1 MKNMEKEKYKENV
14 EYEFDEEYDKEL
26 YDVMRIVATDG
37 SGAYIEIV
45 MPKTLLS
52 VKRAKYIGGLFEI
65 LFQIFMLSASVYLML
80 IGNDYSFI
88 GILGIF
94 YFIRIYFYSYF
105 IETISCHDS
114 LLSLYYLCGER
125 CVDYEEI
132 KYVKIIN
139 KYMIIK
145 TVDSV
150 FYFARVNLSL
160 FNADDIKN
168 LEEFL
173 INKNV
178 KIMK

>member
-1 MKNMEKEKYKENV
+1 MEKEKYEENV

-26 YDVMRIVATDG
+26 YDVMRIETADG

-52 VKRAKYIGGLFEI
+52 VKRAKYIGGSFEI
-65 LFQIFMLSASVYLML
+65 LFQIVMLSASIYLML
-80 IGNDYSFI
+80 IGNNYSFI

-94 YFIRIYFYSYF
+94 YFIKK
-105 IETISCHDS
+105 ISCYDTF
-114 LLSLYYLCGER
+114 LSIYYLFRER
-125 CVDYEEI
+125 SVDYEEI

-160 FNADDIKN
+160 FNAGDIKN

>member
-1 MKNMEKEKYKENV
+1 MEKEKYKENV
-14 EYEFDEEYDKEL
+14 EHEFNEEYDKEL

-114 LLSLYYLCGER
+114 FLSFYYLFGER
-125 CVDYEEI
+125 SVDYEEI

>member
-14 EYEFDEEYDKEL
+14 EHEFNEEYDKEL

-114 LLSLYYLCGER
+114 FLSFYYLFGER
-125 CVDYEEI
+125 SVDYEEI

>member
-1 MKNMEKEKYKENV
+1 MEKEKYEENV
-14 EYEFDEEYDKEL
+14 ENEFDEEYDKEL
-26 YDVMRIVATDG
+26 YDVMRIETADG

-52 VKRAKYIGGLFEI
+52 VKRAKYIGGLFGI
-65 LFQIFMLSASVYLML
+65 LFQIVMLSASACLML
-80 IGNDYSFI
+80 IGNNYSFI

-94 YFIRIYFYSYF
+94 YFIKIYFYSYF
-105 IETISCHDS
+105 IKKISCYDTF
-114 LLSLYYLCGER
+114 LSIYYLFRER
-125 CVDYEEI
+125 NVDYEEI
-132 KYVKIIN
+132 KCIKIIN

-160 FNADDIKN
+160 FNSDDIKN
-168 LEEFL
+168 LEKFL

>member
-1 MKNMEKEKYKENV
+1 MEKEKYEENV
-14 EYEFDEEYDKEL
+14 EYEFEKEYDKEL
-26 YDVMRIVATDG
+26 YDVMRIETADG
-37 SGAYIEIV
+37 SGAYIEII

-65 LFQIFMLSASVYLML
+65 LFQIVILSASIYLML
-80 IGNDYSFI
+80 IGNNYSFI
-88 GILGIF
+88 GVLGIF

-105 IETISCHDS
+105 IKKISCYDNF
-114 LLSLYYLCGER
+114 LSIYYLFRER
-125 CVDYEEI
+125 SVDYEEI

-160 FNADDIKN
+160 FSSGDIKN

>member
-1 MKNMEKEKYKENV
+1 MEKEKYKENL

-26 YDVMRIVATDG
+26 YDVMRIETADG

-65 LFQIFMLSASVYLML
+65 LFQIVILSASIYLM
-80 IGNDYSFI
+80 FI
-88 GILGIF
+88 GILGTF
-94 YFIRIYFYSYF
+94 YFIIVYFYSYF
-105 IETISCHDS
+105 IKKISCYDTF
-114 LLSLYYLCGER
+114 LSIYYLFRER
-125 CVDYEEI
+125 SVHYEEI

-160 FNADDIKN
+160 FNAGDIKN

>member
-1 MKNMEKEKYKENV
+1 MEKEKYEENV
-14 EYEFDEEYDKEL
+14 ENEFDEEYDKEL
-26 YDVMRIVATDG
+26 YDVMRIETADG
-37 SGAYIEIV
+37 SGAYIEII

-52 VKRAKYIGGLFEI
+52 VERAKYIGGLFEI
-65 LFQIFMLSASVYLML
+65 LFQIVMLSASIYLTL
-80 IGNDYSFI
+80 IGNNYSFI

-94 YFIRIYFYSYF
+94 YFIRVYFYSYF
-105 IETISCHDS
+105 IKKISCYDTF
-114 LLSLYYLCGER
+114 LSIYYLFRER
-125 CVDYEEI
+125 SVYYEEI
-132 KYVKIIN
+132 QYVKIIN

-160 FNADDIKN
+160 FNAGDIKN

-178 KIMK
+178 KIMKR

>member
-1 MKNMEKEKYKENV
+1 MEKEKYEENL

-26 YDVMRIVATDG
+26 YDVMRIETADG

-65 LFQIFMLSASVYLML
+65 LFQIVMLSASVYLTL
-80 IGNDYSFI
+80 IGNNYSFI

-94 YFIRIYFYSYF
+94 YFIKIYFYSYS
-105 IETISCHDS
+105 IKKISCYDS
-114 LLSLYYLCGER
+114 FLSIYYSFRER
-125 CVDYEEI
+125 SVDYEEI

-145 TVDSV
+145 TVNSV

-160 FNADDIKN
+160 FNAGDIKN

-178 KIMK
+178 KIMKR

>member
-1 MKNMEKEKYKENV
+1 MEKEKYEENV

-26 YDVMRIVATDG
+26 YDVMRIETADG

-65 LFQIFMLSASVYLML
+65 LFQIVILSASIYLM
-80 IGNDYSFI
+80 FI
-88 GILGIF
+88 GILGTF
-94 YFIRIYFYSYF
+94 YFIIVYFYSYF
-105 IETISCHDS
+105 IKKISCYDTF
-114 LLSLYYLCGER
+114 LSIYYLFRER
-125 CVDYEEI
+125 SVHYEEI

-160 FNADDIKN
+160 FNAGDIKK

>member
-1 MKNMEKEKYKENV
+1 MEKEKYEENV

-26 YDVMRIVATDG
+26 YDVMRIETADG
-37 SGAYIEIV
+37 SGAYTEIV

-52 VKRAKYIGGLFEI
+52 VKRAKYIGGSFEI
-65 LFQIFMLSASVYLML
+65 YLML
-80 IGNDYSFI
+80 IGNNYSFI

-94 YFIRIYFYSYF
+94 YLIKIYFYSYF
-105 IETISCHDS
+105 IKKISCYDTF
-114 LLSLYYLCGER
+114 LSIYYLFRER
-125 CVDYEEI
+125 SVHYEEI

-139 KYMIIK
+139 KYMIIR

-160 FNADDIKN
+160 FNAGDIKN

>member
-1 MKNMEKEKYKENV
+1 MEKEKYKENL

-26 YDVMRIVATDG
+26 YDVMRIETADG

-65 LFQIFMLSASVYLML
+65 LFQIVILSASIYLM
-80 IGNDYSFI
+80 FI
-88 GILGIF
+88 GILGTF
-94 YFIRIYFYSYF
+94 YFIIVYFYSYF
-105 IETISCHDS
+105 IKKISCYDTF
-114 LLSLYYLCGER
+114 LSIYYLFRER
-125 CVDYEEI
+125 SVDYEKI

-160 FNADDIKN
+160 FNAGDIKN

>member
-1 MKNMEKEKYKENV
+1 MEKEKYKENL

-26 YDVMRIVATDG
+26 YDVMRIETADG

-65 LFQIFMLSASVYLML
+65 LFQIVILSASIYLM
-80 IGNDYSFI
+80 FI
-88 GILGIF
+88 GILGTF
-94 YFIRIYFYSYF
+94 YFIIVYFYSYF
-105 IETISCHDS
+105 IKKISCYDTF
-114 LLSLYYLCGER
+114 LSIYYLFRER
-125 CVDYEEI
+125 SVHYEEI

-160 FNADDIKN
+160 FNAGDIKK

>member
-1 MKNMEKEKYKENV
+1 MEKEKYKENL

-26 YDVMRIVATDG
+26 YDVMRIETADG

-65 LFQIFMLSASVYLML
+65 LFQIVILSASIYLM
-80 IGNDYSFI
+80 FI
-88 GILGIF
+88 GILGTF
-94 YFIRIYFYSYF
+94 YFIIVYFYSYF
-105 IETISCHDS
+105 IKKISCYDTF
-114 LLSLYYLCGER
+114 LSIYYLFRER
-125 CVDYEEI
+125 SVHYEEI
-132 KYVKIIN
+132 QYVKIIN

-160 FNADDIKN
+160 FNAGDIKK

>member
-1 MKNMEKEKYKENV
+1 MEKEKYKENL

-26 YDVMRIVATDG
+26 YDVMRIETADG

-65 LFQIFMLSASVYLML
+65 LFQIVILSASIYLM
-80 IGNDYSFI
+80 FI
-88 GILGIF
+88 GILGTF
-94 YFIRIYFYSYF
+94 YFIIVYFYSYF
-105 IETISCHDS
+105 IKKISCYDTF
-114 LLSLYYLCGER
+114 LSIYYLFRER
-125 CVDYEEI
+125 SVHYEEI

-160 FNADDIKN
+160 FNSGDIKN

>member
-1 MKNMEKEKYKENV
+1 MEKEKYEENV
-14 EYEFDEEYDKEL
+14 ENEFDEEYDKEL
-26 YDVMRIVATDG
+26 YDVMRIETTDG

-52 VKRAKYIGGLFEI
+52 VERAKYIGGLFEI
-65 LFQIFMLSASVYLML
+65 LFQIVILSASIYLML
-80 IGNDYSFI
+80 IGNNYSFI
-88 GILGIF
+88 GVLGIF

-105 IETISCHDS
+105 IKKISCYDTF
-114 LLSLYYLCGER
+114 LSIYYLFRER
-125 CVDYEEI
+125 SVDYEEI

-160 FNADDIKN
+160 FNSGDIKN

>member
-1 MKNMEKEKYKENV
+1 MEKEKYEENV

-26 YDVMRIVATDG
+26 YDVMRIETADG
-37 SGAYIEIV
+37 SGAYIEII

-65 LFQIFMLSASVYLML
+65 LFQIVMLSASIYLML
-80 IGNDYSFI
+80 IGNNYSFI

-105 IETISCHDS
+105 IKKISCYDTF
-114 LLSLYYLCGER
+114 LSICYLFRER
-125 CVDYEEI
+125 SVDYKEI

-160 FNADDIKN
+160 FNAGDIKN

-178 KIMK
+178 KIMKR

>member
-1 MKNMEKEKYKENV
+1 MEKEKYEENV
-14 EYEFDEEYDKEL
+14 ENEFDEEYDKEL
-26 YDVMRIVATDG
+26 YDVMRIETADG

-65 LFQIFMLSASVYLML
+65 LFQIVMLSASVYLML
-80 IGNDYSFI
+80 IGNNYSFI

-94 YFIRIYFYSYF
+94 YFIKK
-105 IETISCHDS
+105 ISCYDTF
-114 LLSLYYLCGER
+114 LSIYYLFRER
-125 CVDYEEI
+125 SVDYEEI

-145 TVDSV
+145 TVDYV
-150 FYFARVNLSL
+150 FYFARINLSL
-160 FNADDIKN
+160 FNAGDIKN

-178 KIMK
+178 KIMKR

>member
-105 IETISCHDS
+105 IETISGHDS
-114 LLSLYYLCGER
+114 LLSLYYVFGER
-125 CVDYEEI
+125 SVDYEEI

>member
-114 LLSLYYLCGER
+114 FLSFYYLFGER
-125 CVDYEEI
+125 SVDYEEI

>member
-1 MKNMEKEKYKENV
+1 MEKEKYEENV

-26 YDVMRIVATDG
+26 YDVMRIETADG

-114 LLSLYYLCGER
+114 FLSFYYLFGER
-125 CVDYEEI
+125 SVDYEEI

>member
-1 MKNMEKEKYKENV
+1 MEKEKYEENV

-26 YDVMRIVATDG
+26 YDVMRIETADG
-37 SGAYIEIV
+37 SGAYIEII

-52 VKRAKYIGGLFEI
+52 VERAKYIGGLFEI
-65 LFQIFMLSASVYLML
+65 LFQIVMLSASIYLTL
-80 IGNDYSFI
+80 IGNNYSFI

-94 YFIRIYFYSYF
+94 YFIRVYFYSYF
-105 IETISCHDS
+105 IKKISCYDTF
-114 LLSLYYLCGER
+114 LSIYYLFRER
-125 CVDYEEI
+125 SVHYKEI

-160 FNADDIKN
+160 FNASDIKN
-168 LEEFL
+168 LEGFL

-178 KIMK
+178 KIMKR

>member
-14 EYEFDEEYDKEL
+14 EHEFNEEYDKEL

-114 LLSLYYLCGER
+114 FLSFYYLFGER
-125 CVDYEEI
+125 SVDYEEI

-145 TVDSV
+145 TVDYV